1 MPSSKNTLP
10 TVEHLYQNFSM
21 DALRW
26 NYFTPRADDIV
37 VATTYK
43 AGTTWAQTIVA
54 NLVFAGKLPGSI
66 PDLSPWIDQRIFP
79 LELVLSRLDQQ
90 SHRRAV
96 KTHLPLDG
104 LPFHRNIRYLCVGRD
119 PRDIFMSFW
128 NMYRNFTPEMLSLT
142 NVLPGRVGEE
152 LRPCPE
158 DVHELWRNWMTRP
171 CFPWEHDGYPF
182 GSVLHHTRTW
192 WDYRHLP
199 NILLVHFAD
208 LLVDLEGEIRRIAR
222 FFGTQSSGGGV
233 ADDRAQL
240 HLRGNE
246 EAWRRIDAAGE
257 DDTQGRERFF
267 FPQGDQRPLARCA
280 R

>member
-1 MPSSKNTLP
+1 
-10 TVEHLYQNFSM
+10 
-21 DALRW
+21 
-26 NYFTPRADDIV
+26 
-37 VATTYK
+37 
-43 AGTTWAQTIVA
+43 
-54 NLVFAGKLPGSI
+54 
-66 PDLSPWIDQRIFP
+66 
-79 LELVLSRLDQQ
+79 
-90 SHRRAV
+90 
-96 KTHLPLDG
+96 
-104 LPFHRNIRYLCVGRD
+104 
-119 PRDIFMSFW
+119 
-128 NMYRNFTPEMLSLT
+128 
-142 NVLPGRVGEE
+142 
-152 LRPCPE
+152 
-158 DVHELWRNWMTRP
+158 MTRA
-171 CFPWEHDGYPF
+171 CFPWEPDGCPF
-182 GSVLHHTRTW
+182 RSVLHHARTR